1 MYRVKEINPN
11 EKPLFLRAFRASIKD
26 PYGRKII
33 LLGKYAF
40 NYSIYIEGIT
50 GRVVIETYKNGTIAR
65 KRFNELKKK

>member
-1 MYRVKEINPN
+1 MAKKKFHQ
-11 EKPLFLRAFRASIKD
+11 EKCTACVRACIKD

-40 NYSIYIEGIT
+40 NYSIYIKGIT